1 MYSPAAT
8 ISASIISAQPRIMLV
23 GSLSTLPRASSMA
36 YCAGV
41 TMAPWRTM
49 TSPVTQTTSSTS
61 SRARSRLISVVSSSM
76 SMLGLSRAR
85 TASTATPTSSGS

>member
-1 MYSPAAT
+1 
-8 ISASIISAQPRIMLV
+8 
-23 GSLSTLPRASSMA
+23 MA

-61 SRARSRLISVVSSSM
+61 SRARWRFISVVSASM
-76 SMLGLSRAR
+76 SILGFRRER
-85 TASTATPTSSGS
+85 TASTVTLTRCAS